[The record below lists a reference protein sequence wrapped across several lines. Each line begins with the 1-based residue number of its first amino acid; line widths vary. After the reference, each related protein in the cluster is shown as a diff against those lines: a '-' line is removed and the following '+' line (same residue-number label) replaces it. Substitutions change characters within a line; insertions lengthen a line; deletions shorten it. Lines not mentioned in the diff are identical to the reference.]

1 MSNKQV
7 THVSASSITLFENCP
22 TRWYH
27 RYLLGH
33 KTKQTDAMARG
44 SQVHEHLE
52 KYLETGTLPDTDT
65 VTGKIAAAGI
75 EHLPAPNKDA
85 GVEVDLKDYAM
96 DGLPVPFKGFID
108 LLETEDE
115 IHILD
120 HKTTSAWKWA
130 KTEEELRTNMQLII
144 YARHVLDHHPDATEA
159 RLTHVYY
166 LTRPP
171 HGSRKVS
178 VVVDRQHVED
188 EFNKIL
194 LTVNK
199 MLETAQDTLVNAD
212 KNKSFCY
219 SYGKRCP
226 HYNDCWYTF
235 ERTETLPMSNKQED
249 VLALLRGDSKK
260 KTSKKAKAEKPAPA
274 PTQPEVINEAVT
286 IYFGCR
292 PMYGETISLV
302 DHLEPMMKEIA
313 AAEGVSH
320 ISFIPYAKG
329 WDLLAQKLSETGL
342 AHGAYYVPSM
352 SQVAQR
358 VSDALISAADQ
369 VVIAG

>member
-1 MSNKQV
+1 MKNKQLG
-7 THVSASSITLFENCP
+7 HVSASSITLFENCP

-52 KYLETGTLPDTDT
+52 KYLETGALPDTDT
-65 VTGKIAAAGI
+65 VTGKIAAAGL
-75 EHLPAPNKDA
+75 EHLPPPNKDA
-85 GVEVDLKDYAM
+85 GVEVDLQDYAM
-96 DGLPVPFKGFID
+96 SGLPIPFKGYID
-108 LLETEDE
+108 LLETDNEV
-115 IHILD
+115 HILD

-130 KTEEELRTNMQLII
+130 KNEEELRTNMQLII
-144 YARHVLDHHPDATEA
+144 YARHVLDHFPKATEA
-159 RLTHVYY
+159 RLTHIYY

-178 VVVDRQHVED
+178 VVVDRQHVVD
-188 EFNKIL
+188 EFDKIL
-194 LTVNK
+194 VTVNK
-199 MLETAQDTLVNAD
+199 MLSTAQDTLVNAD

-249 VLALLRGDSKK
+249 ILNKLRGAAPKTKSKAAVK
-260 KTSKKAKAEKPAPA
+260 SES
-274 PTQPEVINEAVT
+274 EVINEATT

-292 PMYGETISLV
+292 PMYGETVSLV
-302 DHLEPMMKEIA
+302 DYLQPMMKEIA
-313 AAEGVSH
+313 QAESVAH

-329 WDLLAQKLSETGL
+329 WDLLAQKILEDGL
-342 AHGAYYVPSM
+342 PHGAYYVPSM
-352 SQVAQR
+352 SQVSQR
-358 VSDALISAADQ
+358 ISDALISAADQ